1 MIKNVIIYLIGFA
14 GTGKLTI
21 AKEIASKSNIRIVA
35 NHLINDPILS
45 VIQADGKTPLPRAV
59 WDKIGI
65 IRDVVFDTIT
75 NISPSNYSFIFTN
88 ELIEGN
94 DIDLNVYN
102 KVEAIATKRGSKYL
116 PVRLICEAE
125 ELCKRVVSEERKANF
140 KMIDKNASLQQSLES
155 TVLNPKHPNTFTLDV
170 TNLSAKEA
178 ADVILAKLAS
188 IITP

>member
-1 MIKNVIIYLIGFA
+1 MIKNSIIYLIGFA

-21 AKEIASKSNIRIVA
+21 AKEIALKTNIRIVD

-45 VIQADGKTPLPRAV
+45 VIQADGKTPLPREV
-59 WDKIGI
+59 WDKIGV

-94 DIDLNVYN
+94 ETDLNIYN
-102 KVEAIATKRGSKYL
+102 KVETIAAKRGSKYL

-125 ELCKRVVSEERKANF
+125 ELGNRVVSEERKVNF
-140 KMIDKNASLQQSLES
+140 KMIDKNASLQQSLKS

-170 TNLSAKEA
+170 TNLSAKES
-178 ADVILAKLAS
+178 ADVILTELNRLK
-188 IITP
+188 